1 MRRCLSLV
9 FALLLIS
16 SALSAQSRLA
26 RIAMSAVLPGSGE
39 ISLGKTNRGV
49 ALLASEIIAAYGF
62 FKTDYDMGL
71 QRDAYK
77 KYALEYAGV
86 PLDMPQSHYQAIQED
101 ISSNEYNLYLEMI
114 ARNYYLITNYDPA
127 AYNEFME
134 TESYSGD
141 QEWQWQSPMHW
152 DKYKDMRRKHQ
163 RTKINHNLALGV
175 MLLNRAISVVDTA
188 LLSRNMQVYASTNG
202 VDSFLLNY
210 SVRF

>member
-1 MRRCLSLV
+1 MRRSLSLV
-9 FALLLIS
+9 FALLLIT

-202 VDSFLLNY
+202 VDSLLLNY